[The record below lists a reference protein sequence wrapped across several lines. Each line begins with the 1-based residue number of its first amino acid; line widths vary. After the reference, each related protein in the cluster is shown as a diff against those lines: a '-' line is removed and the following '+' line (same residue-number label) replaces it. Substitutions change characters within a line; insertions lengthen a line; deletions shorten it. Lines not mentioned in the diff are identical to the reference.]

1 MQLESIEIG
10 RVTGE
15 HGFSVQC
22 ETIAGLN
29 KHNEQTSSRGK
40 LDRIKRVLGARRDD
54 DELK

>member
-15 HGFSVQC
+15 HGFSVRC